1 MAYSRR
7 VRAFTLLEAAA
18 VLGLLGVVAA
28 LATATFR
35 ELTSRSTDARNA
47 LSLGEFVDAG
57 FPSGFDRTGGA
68 VSFTRS
74 VAQVAAA
81 WMRSA
86 AASGWAVR
94 SEAVAVSDPAWGL

>member
-18 VLGLLGVVAA
+18 VLVLLGVVAA

-47 LSLGEFVDAG
+47 VSLGEFVDAAYTSA
-57 FPSGFDRTGGA
+57 FVRTGGA
-68 VSFTRS
+68 VSFTLS
-74 VAQVAAA
+74 DAQVAAA
-81 WMRSA
+81 
-86 AASGWAVR
+86 
-94 SEAVAVSDPAWGL
+94 